1 MNRELDNWQT
11 RSVKDMRIEDMIDR
25 AIEFE
30 QSEARKEQ
38 RRRNVAEA
46 IGALA
51 VLLLMA
57 VLAWLFLAMTPPQAS
72 AECEALR
79 EEIEATSGK

>member
-25 AIEFE
+25 TIEWE
-30 QSEARKEQ
+30 QSEARKQ